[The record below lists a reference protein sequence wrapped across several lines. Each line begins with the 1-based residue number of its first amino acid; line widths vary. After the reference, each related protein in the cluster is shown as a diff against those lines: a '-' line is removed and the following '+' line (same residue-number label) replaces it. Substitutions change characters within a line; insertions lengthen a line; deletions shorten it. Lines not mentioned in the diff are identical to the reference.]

1 MNIENLPPQ
10 AQLPIE
16 IQTDPILAELDY
28 FAANRIFCAIWPAA
42 IAAKLSVPL
51 LIPSLETRTV
61 MSTTTTS
68 SPKLLPE
75 VSVFLDAALHK
86 AFVNG
91 EWVEAS
97 GGQTFEVVDPGT
109 GGHIATVAALQKE
122 DVDRA
127 VDAAANAFEGSGWAK
142 MPVNERSAVLHRI
155 ADAVEQRKA
164 VFSQIEALDC
174 GKIYSQAEEDVQ
186 NFIDTF
192 RYFADLAQTINYRN
206 VIAVPNH
213 EAWVA
218 RHPWGPCGFIIP
230 WNFPILLAGWGIA
243 PALAAGNT
251 CVLKPAEDTP
261 LSALYLCHMIQ
272 EHDLLPAGVLNVV
285 TGLGETAG
293 AAVSQNPKFRRMS
306 FTGSPEVGRLVAE
319 SCGRNLVPVKCEL
332 GGKGAAVVF
341 DDVDIRSAAE
351 KLVGAITYH
360 SGQVCCDATRWLIHK
375 DIYDV
380 FVNECVD
387 RMKAVEVG
395 YQLDSQSQMGP
406 VVSQVQRDRVLGY
419 LEKGVAGGAELVLD
433 GGPADVAG
441 KCGYYVRPAL
451 MAGSLDNVAAREEI
465 FGPVAYLAPF
475 TTEEEGI
482 RLANDTEYGLGNSVW
497 SQDLTRC
504 ARVAEAFQSGNGW
517 INAHNVVVHGV
528 PYAGVG
534 KSGMGGGVVSPETL
548 NDYLRP
554 ISVVRPL

>member
-1 MNIENLPPQ
+1 
-10 AQLPIE
+10 
-16 IQTDPILAELDY
+16 
-28 FAANRIFCAIWPAA
+28 
-42 IAAKLSVPL
+42 
-51 LIPSLETRTV
+51 
-61 MSTTTTS
+61 MSTTTASVTG
-68 SPKLLPE
+68 LLPE
-75 VSVFLDAALHK
+75 VSAFLENTLQK

-91 EWVEAS
+91 EWVEAT
-97 GGQTFEVVDPGT
+97 GGQTFDVVDPGR
-109 GGHIATVAALQKE
+109 GEKIATVASLQKE

-127 VDAAANAFEGSGWAK
+127 VDAAVTAFEGSGWAK

-164 VFSQIEALDC
+164 AFSQIESLDC
-174 GKIYSQAEEDVQ
+174 GKVYAQAEEDVQ

-192 RYFADLAQTINYRN
+192 RYFADLAQTVNYRN
-206 VIAVPNH
+206 VIAVRNH

-218 RHPWGPCGFIIP
+218 RHPWGACGFIIP
-230 WNFPILLAGWGIA
+230 WNFPFLLAGWGLA

-261 LSALYLCHMIQ
+261 LSALYLCQMVQ
-272 EHDLLPAGVLNVV
+272 ELDLLPAGVLNVV

-293 AAVSQNPKFRRMS
+293 AAVAGNPKFRRMS

-319 SCGRNLVPVKCEL
+319 ACGRNLIPVKCEL

-341 DDVDIRSAAE
+341 DDVDIQETAE
-351 KLVGAITYH
+351 KLVGAITFH
-360 SGQVCCDATRWLIHK
+360 TGQVCCDATRWLIHR
-375 DIYDV
+375 DIYDK
-380 FVNECVD
+380 FVGECVE
-387 RMKAVEVG
+387 RMKAVNIG
-395 YQLDSQSQMGP
+395 YQLDGNTQMGP
-406 VVSQVQRDRVLGY
+406 VVNPTQQKRVLGY
-419 LEKGVAGGAELVLD
+419 LEKGVADGAELVLE
-433 GGPADVAG
+433 GGAADINS
-441 KCGYYVRPAL
+441 GYYVKPAL
-451 MAGSLDNVAAREEI
+451 LAGSLDNVAAREEI

-475 TTEEEGI
+475 SSEEEGI
-482 RLANDTEYGLGNSVW
+482 RLANDTDYGLGNSVW
-497 SQDLTRC
+497 SKDLARC
-504 ARVAEAFQSGNGW
+504 ARVAESFESGNGW